1 MMDDI
6 HRRQDRANR
15 EMKNMIAANVFYC
28 QICDVRCTS
37 EMNLKMHFLGLK
49 HKKNEE
55 TFKNVPGPTGHFKST
70 EAKTFNPAKQR
81 VPTIDSHHSYGSSL
95 LEQHLRQ
102 FGIQDPLIG
111 LNYVIEYQTERSP
124 DPAFFCELC
133 NCRGGFSSF
142 MSHLLGYKHRLHYM
156 AKVYPDALQLDG
168 AKLKQSELNALVK
181 EKAEFIEKID
191 GRGKVKVILDDAR
204 IDLPGGSIGKRAT
217 DNYGQLDSRSSRRE
231 NLSFGQNMN
240 AASSISHEPRMAR
253 SQDSQSRREN
263 FGSSFDRVNMESS
276 SAYDPRRLR
285 SQDGQ
290 SGNFSRYENFG
301 SSFGQHGNMGNSSSY
316 ESRMP
321 HSQDYRSSGE
331 VMHDDWRKKIKSEE
345 TFNMGWSGDNI
356 RDTGDD
362 YRRGEPMRS
371 NRNDYTKGTDVDD
384 RWMQNEL
391 EPHRSG
397 DSKTAYT
404 NEELFEYLQ
413 HFQITSD
420 SDASFALKVT
430 QSLTDGLM
438 EYRLKTMT
446 GLNHDKRPQLD
457 EELRQPP
464 GMPDERSRY
473 ESHMPRPGMQRPG
486 MQRPG
491 MQRPGMQRPGL
502 QRPGLQRPGL
512 QRPDLQRPGL
522 PRPDLHRPGPGNS
535 PRYTGGPADFR
546 PKYKVGGGW
555 KKAVTL
561 QSKAS
566 NKKPGF
572 QSNRRP
578 LKPGTLNPA
587 LSKSKRSGIL
597 TPHLLKAVRGMD
609 ISRATKTLA
618 KLSKTNPALKGVK
631 VSVLVNVLVEAGV
644 LKNVHT

>member
-28 QICDVRCTS
+28 
-37 EMNLKMHFLGLK
+37 
-49 HKKNEE
+49 KNEE
-55 TFKNVPGPTGHFKST
+55 TFKNVTFGTGKERFGVPGPTGHFKST
-70 EAKTFNPAKQR
+70 EAKTFNSAKRR

-95 LEQHLRQ
+95 LEQHFRQ
-102 FGIQDPLIG
+102 IGVQDPLIG
-111 LNYVIEYQTERSP
+111 LNYVIEYQTEWAR

-142 MSHLLGYKHRLHYM
+142 MSHLLGYKHRLNYM
-156 AKVYPDALQLDG
+156 GKVYPDALQLDG

-217 DNYGQLDSRSSRRE
+217 DNCGQLDSRSSRRE
-231 NLSFGQNMN
+231 NFSFGQNMN

-276 SAYDPRRLR
+276 SAYDPIRLR

-301 SSFGQHGNMGNSSSY
+301 SSFGQHVNMGNSSSY

-345 TFNMGWSGDNI
+345 TFNMGWSGDNT

-371 NRNDYTKGTDVDD
+371 YRNDYTKGSDVDD

-397 DSKTAYT
+397 DSKTTYT

-446 GLNHDKRPQLD
+446 GLNHGKRSQLD
-457 EELRQPP
+457 EELRPLP

-473 ESHMPRPGMQRPG
+473 ESHMPRPGMP
-486 MQRPG
+486 
-491 MQRPGMQRPGL
+491 RPGL
-502 QRPGLQRPGL
+502 QRPGLQPPR
-512 QRPDLQRPGL
+512 L
-522 PRPDLHRPGPGNS
+522 PRPALPRPALPHPGPGSS
-535 PRYTGGPADFR
+535 PRYTGGPANFR

-561 QSKAS
+561 QSKAN
-566 NKKPGF
+566 NKKPVF